1 YFATETLLKEL
12 YGEEVDDLI
21 SWWMY
26 ENVEKIITQYVTI
39 KGKKQEVTHD
49 VKSLDSLIDYIIK
62 EYSL

>member
-1 YFATETLLKEL
+1 TLLKEL
-12 YGEEVDDLI
+12 YGEEVDELI